1 MSDRQP
7 PPTSVRLYRV
17 LLRAYPRPFW
27 REYGPQMEQTFRD
40 LYRVALLSVLLPAML
55 LGYAFPLSGVR
66 AILALMPIE

>member
-1 MSDRQP
+1 
-7 PPTSVRLYRV
+7 
-17 LLRAYPRPFW
+17 
-27 REYGPQMEQTFRD
+27 MEQTFRD